1 MPLAPYT
8 APPSYDSVI
17 QSNERTHLTT
27 GVDRPRKINVY
38 GVYGV
43 LIILF
48 ALFIVQN
55 AGLVRCPLNDAPAA
69 EKEAIRRQW
78 GRERNAHQAEL
89 AQWGREREEHTGELR
104 AWEDERAAHRAEH
117 KHWLSERAEEEEA
130 WRRKR
135 DAWRKQQEQDRREE
149 ETRRQAIREAFQA
162 ERESWR
168 RQREA
173 EQQQRQVARDEF
185 QAEREGW
192 RRQREE
198 EERHRL
204 EVVRRSQGVYWTE
217 PRGDEHCHSFGT
229 RAYSSYL
236 KDIPG
241 DLNWLEVCNN
251 MPPVVIHGREM
262 SSSPHK
268 CERDKNGEVVC
279 VWLVDFDEPACKPY
293 WNEII
298 DKGCAPGR
306 TGIQR
311 LEARLDGIEYRD
323 DWYRMCATTP
333 AVIHFT
339 PFESPT
345 SCEDRGRWYGMVGMW
360 DYPNPN
366 CR

>member
-1 MPLAPYT
+1 M
-8 APPSYDSVI
+8 
-17 QSNERTHLTT
+17 
-27 GVDRPRKINVY
+27 Y

-48 ALFIVQN
+48 ALFIAQN

-69 EKEAIRRQW
+69 EKEVIRRQW
-78 GRERNAHQAEL
+78 GHERNAHQAEL

-130 WRRKR
+130 WRRKW
-135 DAWRKQQEQDRREE
+135 DAWRKQQEQERWEE
-149 ETRRQAIREAFQA
+149 EKRRQAIREAFRLEREEEERQRQTARDEFQA
-162 ERESWR
+162 EREGWR

-173 EQQQRQVARDEF
+173 EEHQRQAARDEF
-185 QAEREGW
+185 QTEREGW

-268 CERDKNGEVVC
+268 CERDVSSKCDTLLLE
-279 VWLVDFDEPACKPY
+279 
-293 WNEII
+293 
-298 DKGCAPGR
+298 CAHA
-306 TGIQR
+306 
-311 LEARLDGIEYRD
+311 L
-323 DWYRMCATTP
+323 
-333 AVIHFT
+333 
-339 PFESPT
+339 
-345 SCEDRGRWYGMVGMW
+345 
-360 DYPNPN
+360 
-366 CR
+366 CRKTVR

>member
-1 MPLAPYT
+1 M
-8 APPSYDSVI
+8 
-17 QSNERTHLTT
+17 
-27 GVDRPRKINVY
+27 Y

-48 ALFIVQN
+48 ALFIAQN

-104 AWEDERAAHRAEH
+104 AWEDERAAHRTEH

-130 WRRKR
+130 WHRKR
-135 DAWRKQQEQDRREE
+135 DAWRKQQEQERWEE
-149 ETRRQAIREAFQA
+149 EKRRQAIREAFRLEREEEERQRQTARDEFQA
-162 ERESWR
+162 EREGWR

-173 EQQQRQVARDEF
+173 EEHQRQAARNEFQAEREGWRRQREAEEHQRQAARDEF
-185 QAEREGW
+185 QTEREGW

-204 EVVRRSQGVYWTE
+204 EVVRQSQGVYWTE

-262 SSSPHK
+262 GSSPHK
-268 CERDKNGEVVC
+268 CERDVSSKCDTLLVECAYVLCRKTVR
-279 VWLVDFDEPACKPY
+279 WLVSGLSTSMSPPASLTGMNSSTRYGQSP
-293 WNEII
+293 
-298 DKGCAPGR
+298 KGNV
-306 TGIQR
+306 R
-311 LEARLDGIEYRD
+311 LI
-323 DWYRMCATTP
+323 
-333 AVIHFT
+333 
-339 PFESPT
+339 
-345 SCEDRGRWYGMVGMW
+345 
-360 DYPNPN
+360 
-366 CR
+366 